1 MLLSNPD
8 AKAAHPLDISYMT
21 QEGLNA
27 ELEKGYADIRAGRVR
42 PVEDVLADIEKTMM
56 YELWTAEAEKDLR
69 GIFEYIAFDLQSVQN
84 AVGQLERLER
94 GIVSLD
100 HMPERFQIYE
110 KEPWRRRNLR
120 TMPVDNYL
128 VFYMVNQ
135 EKRIVTIM
143 RVMYGRRDIGR

>member
-1 MLLSNPD
+1 MNY
-8 AKAAHPLDISYMT
+8 K
-21 QEGLNA
+21 
-27 ELEKGYADIRAGRVR
+27 IR
-42 PVEDVLADIEKTMM
+42 LT
-56 YELWTAEAEKDLR
+56 TEAEKDLR

-100 HMPERFQIYE
+100 RMPERFQIYE

-120 TMPVDNYL
+120 TMPEDNYL

>member
-1 MLLSNPD
+1 
-8 AKAAHPLDISYMT
+8 
-21 QEGLNA
+21 
-27 ELEKGYADIRAGRVR
+27 
-42 PVEDVLADIEKTMM
+42 MM
-56 YELWTAEAEKDLR
+56 YELWTAEAEKDLL

-128 VFYMVNQ
+128 VF
-135 EKRIVTIM
+135 IW
-143 RVMYGRRDIGR
+143 